1 MRCWTRETATSR
13 GSSVTRTRA
22 VARAPRRR
30 ALVPPRSP
38 CTVDNVPCYRR
49 RPRGAGGER
58 SCVAV
63 SCMYRTAFQLIKK
76 ANSDFF
82 AFNDVSTNA
91 VRKSCRRGAQRRS
104 TDAAHTSPLR
114 WCAFLPGVRRGA
126 ALILR
131 SSLIARCLG
140 HDAAL
145 DLRNV
150 RTVDPLQLLTIL
162 QRQGV
167 PGTISANVQGEA
179 AGAAQANL
187 GGAPGE
193 R

>member
-1 MRCWTRETATSR
+1 MRCWTRETATIR

-38 CTVDNVPCYRR
+38 CMRTQCTLLPSPPPRR
-49 RPRGAGGER
+49 RRRG

-63 SCMYRTAFQLIKK
+63 SCMYRMAFQLIKK

-91 VRKSCRRGAQRRS
+91 VRKSCERGAQRRS
-104 TDAAHTSPLR
+104 TDAARTSPLR